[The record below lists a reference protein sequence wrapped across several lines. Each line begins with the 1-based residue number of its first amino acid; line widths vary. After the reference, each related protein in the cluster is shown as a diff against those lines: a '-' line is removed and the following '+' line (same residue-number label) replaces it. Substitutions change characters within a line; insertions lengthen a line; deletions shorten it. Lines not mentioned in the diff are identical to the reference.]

1 MANESVIRGFD
12 QKIIGYIETLPNGD
26 QIVRDFY
33 RKVLGRY
40 DAASDTTRDF
50 YGKIVAR
57 GNAAA
62 ILLHKN

>member
-1 MANESVIRGFD
+1 MANETVIRGSD
-12 QKIIGYIETLPNGD
+12 QRIIGYIETQPNGD

-33 RKVLGRY
+33 RRVLGRY

-62 ILLHKN
+62 MLLYDN